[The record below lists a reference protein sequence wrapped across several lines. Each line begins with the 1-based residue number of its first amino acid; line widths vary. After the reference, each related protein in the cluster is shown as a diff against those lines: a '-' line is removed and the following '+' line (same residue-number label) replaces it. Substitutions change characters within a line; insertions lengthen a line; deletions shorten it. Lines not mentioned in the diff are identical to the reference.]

1 MKYINII
8 GLFLGVLLIF
18 TEGEA
23 QTYSLRSPDKVW
35 ELPKEL
41 EEISGM
47 TFTPDYGMILAIQD
61 EIGTIFG
68 IDTATGEVIKK
79 WKFLPKDDYEGIAM
93 SDSMVFVLRSDGV
106 IFRSKW
112 QDGPVETPFKMDT
125 AMPKGSD
132 VEGLTYDPQAG
143 VLLMAVKEEKG
154 ISNKGFYRI
163 DMETGR
169 REDALIGFSKAQF
182 KAVVQKQLSKAQRAR
197 VLKWM
202 GKHDDEF
209 LLGPSGINIHPLTG
223 QIFMCSS
230 RGKVL
235 LLVNREGEL
244 ENVWGLDGTQFPQP
258 EGLIFNQA
266 GDLFISNEGKKH
278 KKPGTILV
286 FRAGK

>member
-1 MKYINII
+1 MSC
-8 GLFLGVLLIF
+8 LQ
-18 TEGEA
+18 A
-23 QTYSLRSPDKVW
+23 QTYALGNPDKIW

-79 WKFLPKDDYEGIAM
+79 WKFLPKGDYEGIAM
-93 SDSMVFVLRSDGV
+93 SDSMVFVLRSDGI

-112 QDGPVETPFKMDT
+112 QDGPAESPYEMDT

-163 DMETGR
+163 NMETGK
-169 REDALIGFSKAQF
+169 REDALVGFSKAQF

-209 LLGPSGINIHPLTG
+209 PLGPSGINIHPLTG

-235 LLVNREGEL
+235 LQVNREGEL
-244 ENVWGLDGTQFPQP
+244 ENIWGLDGTQFPQP

-266 GDLFISNEGKKH
+266 GDLFISNEGKKD

-286 FRAGK
+286 FRNKTNR